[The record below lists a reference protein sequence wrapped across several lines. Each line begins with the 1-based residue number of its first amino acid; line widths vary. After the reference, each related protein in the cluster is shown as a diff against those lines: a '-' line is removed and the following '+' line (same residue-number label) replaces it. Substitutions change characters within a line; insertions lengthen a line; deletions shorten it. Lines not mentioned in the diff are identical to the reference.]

1 MNSPIRFRT
10 AQRGDGSKLWRLVQ
24 STGSLELNSSYFYLV
39 YAEFFGETCLLAEC
53 GDEVVGSIV
62 AFRPPHRPEALFV
75 WQIGVLPQARK
86 QGLGKR
92 MLRELLLQPSSR
104 DVRYLLATVTPDNTA
119 SHRMFRSFATS
130 LDAPYE
136 KSAFFTSDLFPE
148 PHEDEEL
155 ISIGPLPANLQD
167 PQGDTNDTDNT
178 PNGETE
184 TYSQTLERELKR

>member
-10 AQRGDGSKLWRLVQ
+10 AQRGDGSKLWKLVQ

-39 YAEFFGETCLLAEC
+39 YAEFFGENCLLAER
-53 GDEVVGSIV
+53 DNEVVGAIV

-75 WQIGVLPQARK
+75 WQIGVLPKAQK

-104 DVRYLLATVTPDNTA
+104 DVRYLLATVTPGNAA
-119 SHRMFRSFATS
+119 SQHMFRSFAKS
-130 LDAPYE
+130 LDAPFE
-136 KSAFFTSDLFPE
+136 NSAFFTSDLFPE

-167 PQGDTNDTDNT
+167 SQGNKNDTDNT
-178 PNGETE
+178 LTRETE
-184 TYSQTLERELKR
+184 THFQTDEHKLKR